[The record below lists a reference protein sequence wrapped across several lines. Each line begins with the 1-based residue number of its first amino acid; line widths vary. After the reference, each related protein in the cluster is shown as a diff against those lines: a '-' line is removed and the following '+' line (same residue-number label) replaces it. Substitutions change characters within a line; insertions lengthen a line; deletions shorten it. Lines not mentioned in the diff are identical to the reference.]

1 MDWEKRGW
9 FSFSWVESYARMK
22 VLMKVLDIDGFV
34 L

>member
-9 FSFSWVESYARMK
+9 FSFSGGKYCSMK
-22 VLMKVLDIDGFV
+22 VLMKVLDIDGIV

>member
-9 FSFSWVESYARMK
+9 FLFRVESYARMK
-22 VLMKVLDIDGFV
+22 VLMKVLDIDGIV